1 MNVVVVGA
9 GAGGLAAA
17 LTLSRA
23 GHRVTVLERD
33 TTEVPAHFDDAFAWA
48 RKGAPQFHHS
58 HIFLPRLRNTLR
70 DRYPD
75 VLKALAGHGVP
86 EASMAPL
93 MGLDPDI
100 PDAEDLVALPC
111 RRTTY
116 EWILRS
122 IVTADGS
129 VRFSPATVTGLT
141 TDGLA
146 SGRPHVTGVSVKDG
160 PPVAADL
167 VVASTGRRG
176 DVAAWLVDTGVEI
189 KEESVES
196 PATYATR
203 FYRLRPGAEP
213 RPGGYRL
220 GRYDGIGFGVFPA
233 DNDTHSISLFVRP
246 DDTARRRRVLDTER
260 FDEACSAVPEAAPY
274 VDPDAVE
281 AITPVNPMAGLINRL
296 RTFTDA
302 KGVPLVTGFVA
313 LGDAYQVTNP
323 TYGRG
328 CSLAMVQAVHLA
340 DALADHGD
348 DHLAVAQA
356 YEASAEAEIRPWYY
370 LSVLADQVSAA
381 SDRGGDL
388 TLGSNVMPK
397 ARNPEV
403 QLAFARVFSL
413 LDPPAELYRNPELT
427 KLLTQPPLQLSPRES
442 EDGTAA

>member
-33 TTEVPAHFDDAFAWA
+33 TTEVPARFEDAFAWN

-58 HIFLPRLRNTLR
+58 HVFLPRLRNTLR

-75 VLKALAGHGVP
+75 VLEGLADHGVP

-93 MGLDPDI
+93 MGI
-100 PDAEDLVALPC
+100 DAGTPGAGDLVALPC

-116 EWILRS
+116 EWVLRKM
-122 IVTADGS
+122 VMADDS
-129 VRFSPATVTGLT
+129 VQFRSGTVTGVAADT
-141 TDGLA
+141 SR
-146 SGRPHVTGVSVKDG
+146 SGPAHVTGVLVEDG
-160 PPVAADL
+160 SRVAADL

-176 DVAAWLVDTGVEI
+176 DVPGWLAELGINVG
-189 KEESVES
+189 EESQES

-203 FYRLRPGAEP
+203 FYRLRDGAEA

-220 GRYDGIGFGVFPA
+220 GRYDGVGFGIFPA
-233 DNDTHSISLFVRP
+233 DNDTHSVSLFVRP

-260 FDEACSAVPEAAPY
+260 FDEACLGVPEAAPY

-281 AITPVNPMAGLINRL
+281 PITPVNPMAGLINRL
-296 RTFTDA
+296 RTFTDSS
-302 KGVPLVTGFVA
+302 GLPLVAGFVA

-328 CSLAMVQAVHLA
+328 CSLAMMQAVHLA
-340 DALADHGD
+340 DALSDHGGD
-348 DHLAVAQA
+348 EVAVVQA
-356 YEASAEAEIRPWYY
+356 YEAAAALEIRPWYY

-388 TLGSNVMPK
+388 TLGSNVMPR
-397 ARNPEV
+397 AGDPET

-413 LDPPAELYRNPELT
+413 LDPPDQLYRNPELT
-427 KLLTQPPLQLSPRES
+427 RLLTQPPLQLSP
-442 EDGTAA
+442 A

>member
-33 TTEVPAHFDDAFAWA
+33 TTEVPARFEDAFAWD
-48 RKGAPQFHHS
+48 RKGAPQFHQS
-58 HIFLPRLRNTLR
+58 HIFLPRLRKTLR

-75 VLKALAGHGVP
+75 VLEALAARGVP
-86 EASMAPL
+86 EASLARM
-93 MGLDPDI
+93 MGIDPET
-100 PDAEDLVALPC
+100 PGAEDLVALPC

-116 EWILRS
+116 EWVLREA
-122 IVTADGS
+122 VAADDAVGFRS
-129 VRFSPATVTGLT
+129 ATVTGLAVDSPT
-141 TDGLA
+141 P
-146 SGRPHVTGVSVKDG
+146 GRPRATGVLTKDG
-160 PPVAADL
+160 GPVAADL

-176 DVAAWLVDTGVEI
+176 DVPGWLADIGIDVR
-189 KEESVES
+189 EESTES

-203 FYRLRPGAEP
+203 FYRLRDGADP

-220 GRYDGIGFGVFPA
+220 GRHDGIGFGVFPA
-233 DNDTHSISLFVRP
+233 DNDTHSVSLFVRP
-246 DDTARRRRVLDTER
+246 DDAARRRRVLDAGR
-260 FDEACSAVPEAAPY
+260 FDDACAAVPEAAPY
-274 VDPDAVE
+274 VDPEAVE

-296 RTFTDA
+296 RTFTDEA
-302 KGVPLVTGFVA
+302 GVPLATGFVA

-328 CSLAMVQAVHLA
+328 CSLAMMQAVHLA

-348 DHLAVAQA
+348 DLLAAGQA
-356 YEASAEAEIRPWYY
+356 YEAAAASEIRPWYY

-381 SDRGGDL
+381 QDRGGDL
-388 TLGSNVMPK
+388 TLGSNVAPR
-397 ARNPEV
+397 AADAEA

-413 LDPPAELYRNPELT
+413 LDPPDELYRNPKLT
-427 KLLTQPPLQLSPRES
+427 RLLTQPPLQLSPRDSRE
-442 EDGTAA
+442 GTAA

>member
-17 LTLSRA
+17 LAVSRA
-23 GHRVTVLERD
+23 GHGVTVLERD
-33 TTEVPAHFDDAFAWA
+33 TTEVPARFDDAFAWA

-75 VLKALAGHGVP
+75 VLKALADHGVP

-93 MGLDPDI
+93 MGLEPDI
-100 PDAEDLVALPC
+100 PDADDLVALPC

-141 TDGLA
+141 TRDDA
-146 SGRPHVTGVSVKDG
+146 PGRPHVTGVSVKDG
-160 PPVAADL
+160 PPVSADL
-167 VVASTGRRG
+167 VVACTGRRG
-176 DVAAWLVDTGVEI
+176 DIPAWLAGVGVEI

-203 FYRLRPGAEP
+203 FYRLRAGAEP
-213 RPGGYRL
+213 RPAGYRL
-220 GRYDGIGFGVFPA
+220 GRYGGIGFGIFPA
-233 DNDTHSISLFVRP
+233 DNDTHSVSLFARP
-246 DDTARRRRVLDTER
+246 DDTERRRRVLDADR
-260 FDEACSAVPEAAPY
+260 FDATCAEVPEAAPF
-274 VDPDAVE
+274 VDRDAVE
-281 AITPVNPMAGLINRL
+281 AITAVNPMAGLINRL
-296 RTFTDA
+296 RTFTDSS
-302 KGVPLVTGFVA
+302 GVPLVTGFVA

-328 CSLAMVQAVHLA
+328 CSLAMMQAVHLA
-340 DALADHGD
+340 DALEDHGGD
-348 DHLAVAQA
+348 DLAVAQA

-381 SDRGGDL
+381 TDRGGDL

-427 KLLTQPPLQLSPRES
+427 KLLTQPPLQLTPRES